1 MRIFQNN
8 FSNQLSRTNGRH
20 LRRKSFFP
28 SLQLDRFL
36 FFAQQKTS
44 PSSLL
49 PPVPA
54 ISTTAFIC
62 STTSTRHL
70 NSSPTASILP
80 ALPSNLLL
88 QQGLPHMNTHLLNY
102 IVIINSLTSMNLINH
117 ELYYPKQSRTLHA
130 SVISYL

>member
-1 MRIFQNN
+1 MKYFKRAY
-8 FSNQLSRTNGRH
+8 
-20 LRRKSFFP
+20 K
-28 SLQLDRFL
+28 LDE
-36 FFAQQKTS
+36 KTS

-80 ALPSNLLL
+80 AHP
-88 QQGLPHMNTHLLNY
+88 HLLNHLSRHL
-102 IVIINSLTSMNLINH
+102 NSSPTASILNLLSMNLQ
-117 ELYYPKQSRTLHA
+117 PA
-130 SVISYL
+130 STTRSTTQEHC